1 MHRCVV
7 TSEASTGQ
15 GLGPAPFA
23 FCVMGGID
31 RGAMKDFVRSALQ
44 WLAESRLARRV
55 ADALFR
61 TKARQRLVE
70 LDHQDLARCQNRTL
84 LGLVHKAHTTR
95 FGREHDFRRIR
106 NAGDF
111 RRLVPLRTPAELWR
125 DYWQPAFPNLAGA
138 TWPAPLPYLAI
149 SSVPHHGPFP
159 YIPVSPDLWAAQ
171 QTTAL
176 TALAFVMHARPRARL
191 CSGRLF
197 LLGSGSLLT
206 PLGSQGQPE
215 SFEAVAVR
223 EMPPVIR
230 PYAFAPPGM
239 VSQSN
244 GSSDERFLADLAE
257 RSIAMPVTCIAGTT
271 RRLLRFFD
279 HARRITGRD
288 HLLEVWP
295 NLAAVLFARGSA
307 NTDRA
312 RLVEDIGSKAI
323 VTLEMFLRPEGAIA
337 IEDPR
342 HGGLRLLPD
351 HGVYFEFVPIDQVDK
366 PRAPRYSAAE
376 VKVGVPYALAVSSSA
391 GVWACL
397 VGSMVRF
404 ERLNPPLLRLLDMP
418 ALLERPAPVKA
429 SPAAKP
435 FPAQPPHPRMYGSGA
450 TPLRRPFRSASSARG
465 DRE

>member
-1 MHRCVV
+1 
-7 TSEASTGQ
+7 
-15 GLGPAPFA
+15 
-23 FCVMGGID
+23 
-31 RGAMKDFVRSALQ
+31 MKDFVRSALQ

-125 DYWQPAFPNLAGA
+125 EYWQPAFPNLAGA
-138 TWPAPLPYLAI
+138 TWPAPVPYLAI
-149 SSVPHHGPFP
+149 SSVPHNGPFP
-159 YIPVSPDLWAAQ
+159 YLPVSPDLWVAQ
-171 QTTAL
+171 QTAAM

-197 LLGSGSLLT
+197 LLGNGSILS
-206 PLGSQGQPE
+206 PLGVANQA
-215 SFEAVAVR
+215 EAVALR
-223 EMPPVIR
+223 ELPAIVR
-230 PYAFAPPGM
+230 PYTFAAPGM
-239 VSQSN
+239 TSPSN
-244 GSSDERFLADLAE
+244 GLGEDRFLAELAE
-257 RSIAMPVTCIAGTT
+257 RSLSMPVTCIAGTME
-271 RRLLRFFD
+271 RLTQLFD
-279 HARRITGRD
+279 HARRITGRER
-288 HLLEVWP
+288 LLDVWP
-295 NLAAVLFARGSA
+295 RLAAVLYARGSA
-307 NTDRA
+307 STDPSRF
-312 RLVEDIGSKAI
+312 VSDIGSKA
-323 VTLEMFLRPEGAIA
+323 VLALEMFLRPEGAIA

-351 HGVYFEFVPIDQVDK
+351 HGVYFEFVPVDQVDK
-366 PRAPRYSAAE
+366 PRAPRYSVEE
-376 VKVGVPYALAVSSSA
+376 VKLGVPYALAVSSSA

-404 ERLNPPLLRLLDMP
+404 ERRDPPLLRLLDMP
-418 ALLERPAPVKA
+418 AILERPAPVPAKA
-429 SPAAKP
+429 TAPTRP
-435 FPAQPPHPRMYGSGA
+435 FPAQPPHPRTYGTGA
-450 TPLRRPFRSASSARG
+450 ALPRRLFRTSSSRRG